1 MAVNN
6 HYYKNI
12 IEQIADRSVEATISI
27 LGVTDEGLRLHL
39 AEEFNKQE
47 KGFGLLADPIF
58 ESMFPWEK
66 SDKRMKDLSGNLLL
80 PSLIKAMDSASEHKF
95 GKDWFPYKHQLKAW
109 SSVLD
114 ESNKSMVVTSGTGS
128 GKTECFMVP
137 ILNDLA
143 CEYEKTGQP
152 LIGVRAL
159 FLYPLNALINSQRE
173 RLRAWTDAY
182 DDGLRFCL
190 YNGNTEERKHK
201 DQGKYPNEIL
211 TRQMMRDAPAPMLVT
226 NATMLEYM
234 LVRQIDE
241 PIIEESKGKL
251 RWIILD
257 EAHTY
262 IGSQAAE
269 ISLLLRRV
277 LHAFGV
283 KAKDVRF
290 IATSATI
297 GDKGSA
303 EQLQQYLAK
312 LAGIKVE
319 QVVVVGADRLVPKL
333 ATTTV
338 EKKSLTEIGNI
349 DKKEKFSEARYSA
362 LSAHPLSTELR
373 KLLTDNK
380 APSSLFDLSSAI
392 FKDSSQ
398 QDELLSWVDLCS
410 NTSLPGNNK
419 KDPSQEST
427 PFLPLRGH
435 LFHQVLS
442 GLWCCVDK
450 NCSSKKDTFLSDD
463 WAFGRV
469 YSKRKNHCD
478 CGAPIFELSFCNEC
492 NTPHLI
498 GIESGGYLIQT
509 DRNSVDEFSLDY
521 EGSEED
527 DEDSGGSDTTEKMLI
542 APLANIELTFPL
554 SIDSQRKLS
563 SPSMESFDL
572 NILDQNNMSCSSCGY
587 SGFKSGF
594 YRRSLL
600 GTPFYISNTVP
611 TLLDACQESEQAS
624 DRPNR
629 GKRLITFTDSRQGTA
644 RISVKIQQD
653 AERDSIRGL
662 VYAEASNHIATIDDD
677 ERGKQQEKLDG
688 YLSKSKRYQDI
699 DAELASDLQKFAADI
714 QQKLDADGA
723 VQSLSWKDAV
733 FSLQTS
739 PDISRWIFD
748 YYRGLNP
755 QLFPE
760 SGGAAILAD
769 LGLLR
774 EFARRPKR
782 QNSLETLGLVSVQYP
797 VLKEIKKVPSE
808 WQKLNLTLSDWTD
821 FLKVI
826 LDFYIR
832 ENSIIGIPPEWV
844 DWMGAKVYPK
854 TVVNPNS
861 EEETNSRIK
870 RWPQV
875 NKGRKNRLVLLLS
888 IACDL
893 DFDAAYDKDVINNI
907 LLSAWKALTKDYQVF
922 NEKLKQ
928 IEGHRILKN
937 EAGSIGFHLDRHEM
951 AFEVC
956 TEAWICPFTHRLID
970 TTFKGLTPYLPMNA
984 KKEDVLCRK
993 FNDIPVNKV
1002 DASEFL
1008 SDIERKQAIRKWV
1021 AEQPNIALLR
1031 SENLWTD
1038 ISDRVVE
1045 GGRFYRAAEHS
1056 AQQGASALQ
1065 KYEAMFKKGK
1075 MNVLSCST
1083 TMEMGVDI
1091 GGISVVAMNNVP
1103 PHPANYLQRS
1113 GRAGRRGETQALS
1126 FTICKDN
1133 PHERAVFVDPS
1144 WPFTTSIP
1152 APYIIL
1158 NSDRIVQRHINSLIL
1173 SYFLKNELSV
1183 GDQSITSLQCQW
1195 FFDAEDGGQAPIERM
1210 LRWIESFKHESM
1222 PEYLQDGVTRIIKE
1236 SVLAN
1241 VSFEQIIDES
1251 IDVLET
1257 ARDKWLPG
1265 YQKLKNEFS
1274 KVEQLKESDPF
1285 RKKVSYDLKCMGEG
1299 YLLSELASKAFLPGY
1314 GFPTGIA
1321 TFDHYSIS
1329 DYKKGK
1335 FVKGNGRIDNRTR
1348 MRERPGR
1355 DLPVAIRE
1363 YAPGADIVLDGL
1375 VYRSAGLLLNK
1386 FSPNEDY
1393 SQPQK
1398 MVLEWRCHICGF
1410 ISNDSS
1416 STFDKHCS
1424 DCGTELRSDHIK
1436 EYIEPI
1442 GFAVD
1447 FYSSPTTDITSQKYI
1462 PVQEPWVTAESDL
1475 EQLFEPKLGTYRS
1488 SSQGHI
1494 FHHSSGENNQGFA
1507 VCMRCGKA
1515 ESMDV
1520 NGDFPR
1526 TVSPGIHHNKLQGKP
1541 GPEATAAC
1549 EGPDEAYAIKGNVH
1563 LGATDQTDIFE
1574 LYLKKPQDNSY
1585 IRHDPNDES
1594 TRILA
1599 WTLAVTLRQTLADI
1613 HGINADEIGYTVKP
1627 SILPTCAYP
1636 VAGIVLFD
1644 RSGGGA
1650 GFSSVAPR
1658 FIHEMLL
1665 KTLKQLDCSD
1675 NCDSACQACLLGFD
1689 TRFHIDLLNRH
1700 VAIEYIESIL
1710 PYLEIPPEAK
1720 IFGNESKYCLE
1731 SLSAEI
1737 LLDASKGAS
1746 KLSIYSEGSYDGWDM
1761 SISKIKASCLNWLKS
1776 FDCIELV
1783 LPDTDMQSMSDV
1795 HKEDL
1800 RSLSNFGVHLRV
1812 MKQKINLSLSGASL
1826 LVQTTRNGLVTSYG
1840 SNDSGVNTPNENWW
1854 RLEGNYLVKSESL
1867 SLISTSELNL
1877 ESLVIGGNQLTDIEI
1892 EIKSECDGRL
1902 NDFGTKLWNLIIS
1915 KSIGLESKFA
1925 SKNNVIKVEYS
1936 DSYISSAWSLMLL
1949 VEFVDGLK
1957 TKLDDR
1963 WNGPEISLIT
1973 GDKNPNNKARGFYA
1987 EWGDRNLKTE
1997 VIKECFDQMGE
2008 NINVGIRSMKEMPHG
2023 RFLTLSW
2030 SDGSISIVRFD
2041 HGIGCWSI
2049 DKRPSTWL
2057 DINAKPFDQV
2067 KNIFKAFSDIT
2078 LKYNNNYPTQV
2089 FIKNR

>member
-1 MAVNN
+1 MTINN
-6 HYYKNI
+6 QYYKNI
-12 IEQIADRSVEATISI
+12 IAQVADRSVEATISI
-27 LGVTDEGLRLHL
+27 LGITDESLRLHL

-58 ESMFPWEK
+58 EATFPWEK
-66 SDKRMKDLSGNLLL
+66 SGTRMEDLSGDLLL
-80 PSLIKAMDSASEHKF
+80 PSLITSMDCASEHKF
-95 GKDWFPYKHQLKAW
+95 GKDWFPYKHQIKAW
-109 SSVLD
+109 HCVLS

-143 CEYEKTGQP
+143 SEYEETGEP
-152 LIGVRAL
+152 LTGVRAL

-190 YNGNTEERKHK
+190 YNGNTEELKHK
-201 DQGKYPNEIL
+201 DQGKFPNEIL
-211 TRQMMRDAPAPMLVT
+211 TRKTMRDTPAPMLVT

-241 PIIEESKGKL
+241 PIIEQSKGKL
-251 RWIILD
+251 RWIVLD

-283 KAKDVRF
+283 EAKDVRF

-297 GDKGSA
+297 GDKDSA
-303 EQLQQYLAK
+303 NQLQEYLAK
-312 LAGIKVE
+312 LAGINVD
-319 QVVVVGADRLVPKL
+319 QVVVIGAERSVPKL
-333 ATTTV
+333 PSIAV
-338 EKKSLTEIGNI
+338 NQKSLTEIRDI
-349 DKKEKFSEARYSA
+349 DEKEAFSEARYNA
-362 LSAHPLSTELR
+362 LSANPIAIKLR
-373 KLLTDNK
+373 ELLTENK
-380 APSSLFDLSSAI
+380 IPSSLFKLSSLI
-392 FKDSSQ
+392 FKDSGR
-398 QDELLSWVDLCS
+398 QDEVLSWIDLGS
-410 NTSLPGNNK
+410 NTSRPGNNK
-419 KDPSQEST
+419 KDPSQESV

-442 GLWCCVDK
+442 GLWCCVDR
-450 NCSSKKDTFLSDD
+450 NCSSKKETYLSDG

-492 NTPHLI
+492 NTPYLI
-498 GIESGGYLIQT
+498 GIESGGYLIQS

-527 DEDSGGSDTTEKMLI
+527 DEDSSVSDVSEKMLI
-542 APLANIELTFPL
+542 SSSANTELTFPL
-554 SIDSQRKLS
+554 SIDSKRKLS
-563 SPSMESFDL
+563 SPGMESFDL
-572 NILDQNNMSCSSCGY
+572 DIINPENMCCSSCGY
-587 SGFKSGF
+587 SGYKSGF

-600 GTPFYISNTVP
+600 GTPFYISNAVP
-611 TLLDACQESEQAS
+611 TLLDACQESEQAN

-662 VYAEASNHIATIDDD
+662 VYAEASHHIATID
-677 ERGKQQEKLDG
+677 EKELEEKKIQLDK
-688 YLSKSKRYQDI
+688 YLSKAEKFKDI
-699 DAELASDLQKFAADI
+699 DAEAAADFQELADVI
-714 QQKLDADGA
+714 QAKLDADGT
-723 VQSLSWKDAV
+723 VQSLPWKDAV
-733 FSLQTS
+733 ISLQSS
-739 PDISRWIFD
+739 PDISRWILD
-748 YYRGLNP
+748 YYKELNL

-760 SGGAAILAD
+760 SGGSSVLAE

-797 VLKEIKKVPSE
+797 ALKEIKMAPPE
-808 WQKLNLTLSDWTD
+808 WGGFNLSLSDWTD

-832 ENSIIGIPPEWV
+832 ENTIIGIPNEWV

-854 TVVNPNS
+854 TVIHPNS
-861 EEETNSRIK
+861 DEETSSRIK

-888 IACDL
+888 MACDL
-893 DFDAAYDKDVINNI
+893 DFNRSRDKDVINNI
-907 LLSAWKALTKDYQVF
+907 LLSAWTALTKEYRVF
-922 NEKLKQ
+922 NEKIKQ
-928 IEGHRILKN
+928 HESHRILKN
-937 EAGSIGFHLDRHEM
+937 VAGSVGYYLDRNEM

-956 TEAWICPFTHRLID
+956 TKAWICPFTHRLID
-970 TTFKGLTPYLPMNA
+970 TTFKGLTPYLPLNA
-984 KKEDVLCRK
+984 KKEDVLCRE
-993 FNDIPVNKV
+993 FFDIPVCQIDV
-1002 DASEFL
+1002 SEFH
-1008 SDIERKQAIRKWV
+1008 SDIERKRSVRKWI

-1056 AQQGASALQ
+1056 AQQGASVLQ

-1144 WPFTTSIP
+1144 WPFKTSIP

-1158 NSDRIVQRHINSLIL
+1158 NSHRIIQRHINSLIL
-1173 SYFLKNELSV
+1173 SYFLKNELQV
-1183 GDQSITSLQCQW
+1183 GDKSITSLQCQW
-1195 FFDAEDGGQAPIERM
+1195 FFYGEDINQAPVERM

-1222 PEYLQDGVTRIIKE
+1222 PEYLEDGVTRIIKE

-1241 VSFEQIIDES
+1241 VSFEQIIDDS
-1251 IDVLET
+1251 THVLET
-1257 ARDKWLPG
+1257 ARNKWLPG
-1265 YQKLKNEFS
+1265 YQKLKGEFS
-1274 KVEQLKESDPF
+1274 KVEKLKESDPF
-1285 RKKVSYDLKCMGEG
+1285 RKKISYDLKRMGED

-1335 FVKGNGRIDNRTR
+1335 FVKGSGRIDNRTR

-1363 YAPGADIVLDGL
+1363 YAPGADIVIDGL

-1393 SQPQK
+1393 SEPQK
-1398 MVLEWRCHICGF
+1398 MVLEWRCHNCGF
-1410 ISNDSS
+1410 IGNESS
-1416 STFDKHCS
+1416 STFDGHCS

-1462 PVQEPWVTAESDL
+1462 PVQEPWVTSGSDL

-1515 ESMDV
+1515 ESMDA

-1526 TVSPGIHHNKLQGKP
+1526 TVSPGVHHNKLQGKP

-1549 EGPDEAYAIKGNVH
+1549 EGPDEVYAIKGNVH

-1574 LYLKKPQDNSY
+1574 LYLKNPQDNSY
-1585 IRHDPNDES
+1585 LRHQVNDA
-1594 TRILA
+1594 LP
-1599 WTLAVTLRQTLADI
+1599 WTLAITLRQALADI
-1613 HGINADEIGYTVKP
+1613 HGINADEIGYTIKP
-1627 SILPTCAYP
+1627 STLPTCAYP

-1665 KTLKQLDCSD
+1665 KILKQLDCSD

-1700 VAIEYIESIL
+1700 VAIEYVESIL
-1710 PYLEIPPEAK
+1710 SYLEIPPEAK
-1720 IFGNESKYCLE
+1720 VFGDDSQYCLE
-1731 SLSAEI
+1731 SLSAEV
-1737 LLDASKGAS
+1737 LLDVSKGAS
-1746 KLSIYSEGSYDGWDM
+1746 RLCIYSEGSYDGWDM
-1761 SISKIKASCLNWLKS
+1761 SISNIKRSCLTWLKS
-1776 FDCIELV
+1776 FELIELV
-1783 LPDTDMQSMSDV
+1783 LPSADVQLMSDI

-1812 MKQKINLSLSGASL
+1812 IDKKIKLSLSTASL
-1826 LVQTTRNGLVTSYG
+1826 LVQTSRKGLITSYG
-1840 SNDSGVNTPNENWW
+1840 SNVLGVNVPNENWW
-1854 RLEGNYLVKSESL
+1854 DLEGNYLVKTESL
-1867 SLISTSELNL
+1867 SLIATSEFNL
-1877 ESLVIGGNQLTDIEI
+1877 GSLVVGGTQPSDIEI
-1892 EIKSECDGRL
+1892 EIKSECDGHL
-1902 NDFGTKLWNLIIS
+1902 NGFGTKLWNLMIA
-1915 KSIGLESKFA
+1915 KSISLESKFA
-1925 SKNNVIKVEYS
+1925 SKSSILKVEYT

-1949 VEFVDGLK
+1949 AELIDGLK
-1957 TKLDDR
+1957 TKLDDK
-1963 WNGPEISLIT
+1963 WEHPKIYLLT
-1973 GDKNPNNKARGFYA
+1973 GDKIPNNRAPGFYA
-1987 EWGDRNLKTE
+1987 EWSDITLKAD
-1997 VIKECFDQMGE
+1997 VIKECFEQMDE
-2008 NINVGIRSMKEMPHG
+2008 SVKVNIRSMKEMPHG
-2023 RFLTLSW
+2023 RFLILTW
-2030 SDGSISIVRFD
+2030 SDGSTSTIRFD

-2049 DKRPSTWL
+2049 DKRPSAWL
-2057 DINAKPFDQV
+2057 DINAEPSVQVNCIFDA
-2067 KNIFKAFSDIT
+2067 FKKIT
-2078 LKYNNNYPTQV
+2078 LKYNNNYPTQI
-2089 FIKNR
+2089 FIKNRER